1 MKVFVG
7 GAQGVTDRNRRRG
20 GVGAEVGCWRHF
32 SGLYLLSSLQLHIY
46 IKIRVISVA
55 NLE

>member
-1 MKVFVG
+1 MQVFVG
-7 GAQGVTDRNRRRG
+7 GAQGVTDKTQRRG
-20 GVGAEVGCWRHF
+20 GVGAEVGRWHHF